1 MRGVIQRVSRASV
14 FVAGREASSIGR
26 GMLLLLGVGREDGP
40 EDIEWLAGK
49 VCRARIWED
58 AEGRMNRSLE
68 EVGGSVLV
76 VSQFTLWGNLKKG
89 SRPSYNRAAAPEV
102 ARALYEAFVLRLKEI
117 SGRAVPTGCFGEHM
131 EVDLVN
137 DGPVTLVLDSRQR
150 DF

>member
-1 MRGVIQRVSRASV
+1 MRAVIQRVSRASV
-14 FVAGREASSIGR
+14 FVAGREASSIRR

-89 SRPSYNRAAAPEV
+89 SRPSYNRAAAPDV

-117 SGRAVPTGCFGEHM
+117 SGRPVPTGCFGEHM